1 MEKLEKELEDLNK
14 LLNEQKKGEISEKIA
29 NLFSE
34 IKILESEKKVKTLRI
49 KDVDQVN
56 TFAIFL
62 IF

>member
-49 KDVDQVN
+49 KDVDQLN

>member
-56 TFAIFL
+56 KFAIFSD
-62 IF
+62 F